1 ALIITTPQDIAL
13 LDAVKGLKMFE
24 KVNVRVLGV
33 VENMSTHICSACG
46 HEEPIFGE
54 GGGARMAK
62 DHDVPLLG
70 AIPLDLSVREEADG
84 GRPTVVSQPDGEIAQ
99 RYMDIAR
106 RMSARLSLFARDY
119 SRLFPKISIEDN

>member
-1 ALIITTPQDIAL
+1 
-13 LDAVKGLKMFE
+13 
-24 KVNVRVLGV
+24 
-33 VENMSTHICSACG
+33 MSTHICSACG

-70 AIPLDLSVREEADG
+70 AIPLDLSVREETDG